1 MSELIV
7 ANRYAKSLLDL
18 AIEKKVVDEV
28 YKDMADFAASCE
40 KSQELVLAM
49 KSPII
54 KHSDKL
60 AILTKLFKKSFNP
73 VSFSIFEIIT
83 NKNRESVL
91 PAIAKQFVVQY
102 SNYKGIQKAEV
113 IDSLQ
118 NELFNAQTINGRY
131 ELSLEN
137 LKQKHPQAAADFI
150 YFMEHETE

>member
-83 NKNRESVL
+83 NKNHLR
-91 PAIAKQFVVQY
+91 
-102 SNYKGIQKAEV
+102 
-113 IDSLQ
+113 
-118 NELFNAQTINGRY
+118 T
-131 ELSLEN
+131 
-137 LKQKHPQAAADFI
+137 
-150 YFMEHETE
+150 